1 MLLGVLAGIVIVF
14 RLRRFMM
21 HVLVIKALKMMIV
34 PTANIIRH
42 RIKDILKHVFFVH
55 RIA

>member
-21 HVLVIKALKMMIV
+21 PVLAIKALNMIIV
-34 PTANIIRH
+34 HTANIIKH
-42 RIKDILKHVFFVH
+42 RIKDILKHVFFAH
-55 RIA
+55 RNA

>member
-21 HVLVIKALKMMIV
+21 PVLLIKALNRMIV
-34 PTANIIRH
+34 PTANIINH
-42 RIKDILKHVFFVH
+42 RIKDILKHVFLAH
-55 RIA
+55 RNA